1 MSAWLRVCLGALTA
15 ASLLSACQKAEAP
28 PQAPLAVL
36 VREVGE
42 QGAEPLTIYT
52 GEVRARHETDLSFR
66 VGGKIVERHVEVGA
80 GVRKGQPLARL
91 DPQDLRLTAEA
102 ARDQLSAAEAE
113 LSLARAELERARQ
126 LVAQKFMSESVLDS
140 RRTSVD
146 AAEAR
151 VRQARAQFE
160 LSSNQ
165 ATYSVL
171 KADHDAVVLDVLAD
185 RGEVV
190 AAGQPVLRLAR
201 QDEREVLIHVP
212 EGRIGMIAAGVPA
225 QVRPLADPTRSYGA
239 QVREVAAAA
248 DAATR
253 TFAVR
258 LSVRGADEHLPLGA
272 SAVAGFVDKDARGMT
287 LPLPAVIQRD
297 GQSIVWSV
305 DAEGIVQPV
314 AVELLAI
321 REDGALV
328 GGGLQPG
335 MKVVV
340 AGTHRLTP
348 GQRVRPMAEGAPV
361 QLDVS
366 R

>member
-1 MSAWLRVCLGALTA
+1 MRMWPRAMFAAILAMPFLAACERSAT
-15 ASLLSACQKAEAP
+15 EP
-28 PQAPLAVL
+28 PPPLAVL
-36 VREVGE
+36 VRAVGQE
-42 QGAEPLTIYT
+42 NAVPLTVYT
-52 GEVRARHETDLSFR
+52 GEVRARHEMDLSFR
-66 VGGKIVERHVEVGA
+66 VGGKLVDRTVEVGDV
-80 GVRKGQPLARL
+80 VRKGSALARL
-91 DPQDLRLTAEA
+91 DPQDLKLSADA
-102 ARDQLSAAEAE
+102 ARDQLAAAEAE

-140 RRTSVD
+140 RRTAVE

-160 LSSNQ
+160 LTANQ
-165 ATYSVL
+165 ASYTAL
-171 KADHDAVVLDVLAD
+171 KAEHDAVVLAVLAD

-212 EGRIGMIAAGVPA
+212 EGRVGAISVGMAA
-225 QVRPLADPTRSYGA
+225 QVRPLADTDLGYPAR
-239 QVREVAAAA
+239 VREIAAAA

-258 LSVRGADEHLPLGA
+258 LAVDNADEHLPLGA
-272 SAVAGFVDKDARGMT
+272 SAVAGFVEANAQGT
-287 LPLPAVIQRD
+287 LLPLPAVVQRD
-297 GQSIVWSV
+297 GQAVVWSV
-305 DAEGIVQPV
+305 DPNGVVQPS
-314 AVELLAI
+314 AVQLLAI

-328 GGGLQPG
+328 GKGLEAG

-348 GQRVRPMAEGAPV
+348 GQTVRAVAENAPI
-361 QLDVS
+361 QLDAS